1 MVDLR
6 RPGLPSNLKKLK
18 PPIPSPGKA
27 PTAPA
32 AALQA
37 VKKRAEDLLGKVPGK
52 NPANN
57 NPLLKQCL
65 ELLMSETAEGAA
77 LKRDLLSR
85 AQAEFERRRKL
96 AAPLCEILR
105 PFQSPQ
111 AQKDFMRDVVLP
123 AMKRQISSKVC
134 MDRLNV
140 LLKTKTPILDAV
152 EYYFGPLTFTVG
164 GGAEA
169 GAGFGIEGAVGLA
182 FHRRSAVG
190 VNHAVTV
197 AMGAYAETTACIQ
210 AAVAGG
216 YPTAGE
222 SVTMDV
228 SVSAASGIAGEFLI
242 SLKPVLHAPTLLPEK
257 KAKPGLKQA
266 KSVDD
271 VLDATTRRVYGATVY
286 SGILVDYEYAGFSL
300 SMGVGAG
307 LGGAIG
313 FTGSSTFLLYG
324 VL

>member
-6 RPGLPSNLKKLK
+6 RPGLPGELQKKLK
-18 PPIPSPGKA
+18 PPPIKA
-27 PTAPA
+27 PATPA
-32 AALQA
+32 LAVQA
-37 VKKRAEDLLGKVPGK
+37 VKKRAEDLLGRVPGK
-52 NPANN
+52 NPARS
-57 NPLLKQCL
+57 NPLLSQYL
-65 ELLMSETAEGAA
+65 ELLTSETDEGAA

-85 AQAEFERRRKL
+85 AQAEFARQRKL

-105 PFQSPQ
+105 PLQSPQ

-123 AMKRQISSKVC
+123 AKNRQISSQVC
-134 MDRLNV
+134 MDRVNAV
-140 LLKTKTPILDAV
+140 LKRKTLILDAI
-152 EYYFGPLTFTVG
+152 EYYFGPLTFTIG

-190 VNHAVTV
+190 VNHAITL
-197 AMGAYAETTACIQ
+197 AMGAYAEATACIQ
-210 AAVAGG
+210 AAVSGG

-242 SLKPVLHAPTLLPEK
+242 SLKPVLHPPTLLPEK
-257 KAKPGLKQA
+257 KTQPGLKNA
-266 KSVDD
+266 KTVDD
-271 VLDATTRRVYGATVY
+271 VLDATTRKVYGATVY
-286 SGILVDYEYAGFSL
+286 SGIIVDYEYAGFSV

-313 FTGSSTFLLYG
+313 LTGSSTFLLPG
-324 VL
+324 LI